1 LSLEKI
7 TLIVHPMKFLI
18 PLLLLTTPVYAGEYV
33 MPCQHVKEVA
43 EVVMEDPYLSEKD
56 KKTILRNLLGRHGM
70 GCISRD
76 AHD

>member
-1 LSLEKI
+1 
-7 TLIVHPMKFLI
+7 
-18 PLLLLTTPVYAGEYV
+18 
-33 MPCQHVKEVA
+33 VKEVA